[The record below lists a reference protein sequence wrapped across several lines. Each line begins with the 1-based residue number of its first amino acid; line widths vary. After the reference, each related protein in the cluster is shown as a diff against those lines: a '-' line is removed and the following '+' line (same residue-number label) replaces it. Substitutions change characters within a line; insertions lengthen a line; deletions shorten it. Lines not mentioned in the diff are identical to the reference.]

1 MRISRRRLVAISL
14 PCLLAA
20 IVIPL
25 AVRDDEQ
32 PRRAAP
38 GAKLEVK
45 AAQGTVAPEALSPVT
60 TAPAAP
66 PAPATAPASPVTAP
80 PRAVSPPKPRPP
92 VTSAPTVR
100 AAPVANPS
108 APVRIQIPAIGASA
122 PIDPVGLNADGSLE
136 VPKNFSR
143 AGYYTGR
150 PTPGETGPAI
160 IVAHVDSKAGPAVFY
175 RLRDLNPGDEVR
187 VTRADRSEVVFVVDR
202 VEQHPKN
209 RFPTEAVYAPTP
221 DATLRLITCG
231 GSFDRSS
238 RHYRDN
244 VIAFAHL
251 KA

>member
-1 MRISRRRLVAISL
+1 M
-14 PCLLAA
+14 
-20 IVIPL
+20 
-25 AVRDDEQ
+25 
-32 PRRAAP
+32 
-38 GAKLEVK
+38 
-45 AAQGTVAPEALSPVT
+45 
-60 TAPAAP
+60 
-66 PAPATAPASPVTAP
+66 
-80 PRAVSPPKPRPP
+80 
-92 VTSAPTVR
+92 
-100 AAPVANPS
+100 ANPS
-108 APVRIQIPAIGASA
+108 APVRIQIPVIGASA
-122 PIDPVGLNADGSLE
+122 PIDPVGLNSDGSLE
-136 VPKNFSR
+136 VPKNFGR

-150 PTPGETGPAI
+150 PTPGEIGPAI

-187 VTRADRSEVVFVVDR
+187 VTRADRSEVVFLVDR

-231 GSFDRSS
+231 GTFDRSS